1 MTEQELLDYENT
13 TEKNEYIDYINDNL
27 NLLNNV
33 EDKYDVVF
41 SERNKNLNAI
51 TFYYS
56 IDNVITKEMQV
67 KAVKAYLNSLKKQMS

>member
-13 TEKNEYIDYINDNL
+13 TEKNEYINYINDNL

-41 SERNKNLNAI
+41 TERNKNLNAI

-56 IDNVITKEMQV
+56 INNTITKEMQV
-67 KAVKAYLNSLKKQMS
+67 KAVKAYLNSLKKQMA

>member
-13 TEKNEYIDYINDNL
+13 TEKNEYINYINDNL